1 MPHKIAD
8 DMSEEYRQLTAKIQ
22 IGMKAKRLDR
32 QIKRQ
37 QYLNWLESRK
47 KSKRSH
53 VHSNP

>member
-8 DMSEEYRQLTAKIQ
+8 DMSEEYKQLTARIQ

-47 KSKRSH
+47 KPSKRH
-53 VHSNP
+53 VHGNT

>member
-22 IGMKAKRLDR
+22 DGMKAHRLDK

-47 KSKRSH
+47 KSSKRH
-53 VHSNP
+53 VNSNT

>member
-1 MPHKIAD
+1 MPHKIVD

-37 QYLNWLESRK
+37 QHLNWLESRK
-47 KSKRSH
+47 KSKHSH
-53 VHSNP
+53 VQSNP

>member
-8 DMSEEYRQLTAKIQ
+8 DMSEEYKQLTAKIQ

-47 KSKRSH
+47 KSPIKH
-53 VHSNP
+53 VNRNT

>member
-8 DMSEEYRQLTAKIQ
+8 DMSEEYRQLAAKIQ

-53 VHSNP
+53 V

>member
-8 DMSEEYRQLTAKIQ
+8 DMSEEYKQLTAKIQ
-22 IGMKAKRLDR
+22 DGMKVKRMDR

-47 KSKRSH
+47 KSKHSH
-53 VHSNP
+53 VQSNP

>member
-22 IGMKAKRLDR
+22 IGMKAKRMDR

-37 QYLNWLESRK
+37 QHLNWLESRK
-47 KSKRSH
+47 KPRRSH
-53 VHSNP
+53 VQSNP

>member
-22 IGMKAKRLDR
+22 IGMKAKRMDR

-37 QYLNWLESRK
+37 QYLNWLESRN

-53 VHSNP
+53 VQHNP

>member
-22 IGMKAKRLDR
+22 DGMKAKRLDR

-47 KSKRSH
+47 KSSIKH
-53 VHSNP
+53 VNGNT

>member
-32 QIKRQ
+32 QVKRQ

-53 VHSNP
+53 IQSNP

>member
-8 DMSEEYRQLTAKIQ
+8 DMSEEYKQLTAKIQ

-32 QIKRQ
+32 QIKCQ

-47 KSKRSH
+47 KSKHIR
-53 VHSNP
+53 VQANP

>member
-22 IGMKAKRLDR
+22 IGMKAHRLDK

-47 KSKRSH
+47 KSSIKH
-53 VHSNP
+53 VNSNT